1 MSMADRTFIMAHE
14 PDLEELLRDDIMEP
28 VMRSARVTR
37 DDLRRQMSCVA
48 RRASSKPASDSES

>member
-1 MSMADRTFIMAHE
+1 MAHE

-37 DDLRRQMSCVA
+37 DDLRRQISCIA
-48 RRASSKPASDSES
+48 QRTSSQHTSDRED

>member
-1 MSMADRTFIMAHE
+1 MAHE